1 MIKKLTKYFLVL
13 AMFSLLSACA
23 QLGQQEAQNIDAR
36 NAITYID
43 HEKLANY
50 YADQA
55 KEMAAKAEEKK
66 QVLIQYENHSN
77 KYGRRGLDIA
87 SHAQANI
94 RYYEQA
100 TNEAVKQAGFHQK
113 IAADLRKRESA
124 VNAEKPNQQEQQ
136 RIKSRINSSS
146 SDNL

>member
-43 HEKLANY
+43 HEQLANY

-124 VNAEKPNQQEQQ
+124 VNTESPDQQNQK
-136 RIKSRINSSS
+136 RIKTRINSDSS
-146 SDNL
+146 SSL